1 MSEKQV
7 NPLLDKKVINAFV
20 DGVKEV
26 LTQMAGTSV
35 TLLKPEIQEKFQSSG
50 DVAGMIGMLSGSMK
64 GTITISFQAKAAFQI
79 IENMLGETHTEVNN
93 EVADAVGEL
102 TNMIYGN
109 AKTTLNKLGYGFEM
123 AIPTVITG
131 PYKITSYHE
140 GATLVVPF
148 EMPNGSSI
156 YVEITVQI

>member
-1 MSEKQV
+1 MSENPE
-7 NPLLDKKVINAFV
+7 NPLLDKKVINAFC
-20 DGVKEV
+20 DGVKSV
-26 LTQMAGTSV
+26 LTQMAATEVS
-35 TLLKPEIQEKFQSSG
+35 LLKPTIQEKYTTNG
-50 DVAGMIGMLSGSMK
+50 DIAGMIGMLSGTMK
-64 GTITISFQAKAAFQI
+64 GTITISFERDAAFEI
-79 IENMLGETHTEVNN
+79 IENMLGEKHEDLDD

-131 PYKITSYHE
+131 PYKITSYHS

-148 EMPNGSSI
+148 KTKTASLF
-156 YVEITVQI
+156 VEITVQ

>member
-1 MSEKQV
+1 MSEKQG

-26 LTQMAGTSV
+26 LTQMAGTEV
-35 TLLKPEIQEKFQSSG
+35 TLLKPSVVEKFQSKG
-50 DVAGMIGMLSGSMK
+50 DVAGMIGMLAGSMK
-64 GTITISFQAKAAFQI
+64 GTITISFEKGAAFEV
-79 IENMLGETHTEVNN
+79 IENMLGEKHEDLNDEVS
-93 EVADAVGEL
+93 DAVGEL

-123 AIPTVITG
+123 AIPTIIMG
-131 PYKITSYHE
+131 PYKITSYHN

-148 EMPNGSSI
+148 QISRGNLF
-156 YVEITVQI
+156 VEITVEA